1 MKLNMEEEV
10 KYTELLDFLHFDEA
24 DTNDSYSD
32 IVVADFKYEHATS
45 EIYRILNQ
53 KGLTLENVS
62 DNLTTLMAMQM
73 LRYVIDTLKQS
84 KKGSNRY
91 DASLNWLNQRSKE
104 VVFLTPNEVFDTL
117 NIERDVLENL
127 RDFAKELQ
135 EEYDRKHA

>member
-1 MKLNMEEEV
+1 
-10 KYTELLDFLHFDEA
+10 
-24 DTNDSYSD
+24 
-32 IVVADFKYEHATS
+32 
-45 EIYRILNQ
+45 
-53 KGLTLENVS
+53 
-62 DNLTTLMAMQM
+62 MQM